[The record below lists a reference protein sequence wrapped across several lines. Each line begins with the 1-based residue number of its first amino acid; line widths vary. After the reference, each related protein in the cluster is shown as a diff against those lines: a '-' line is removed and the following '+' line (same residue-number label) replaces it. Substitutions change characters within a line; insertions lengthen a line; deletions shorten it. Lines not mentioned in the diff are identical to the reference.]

1 MFRVAFTIAR
11 KEITETLRDRRALH
25 SSILYTLM
33 GPFLVGLIS
42 FSSTSRPGQHGSADT
57 LLALAS
63 VFTLIAAFS
72 GGMQVAMDAFAGERE
87 RRSLLPL
94 LTNPVSRLSIVAGK
108 WIAISVFAVCAVL
121 IDLCA
126 FGFILTRAQP
136 GIFAQL
142 HVSALLATTC
152 LGLFSLAVLAA
163 SVELLVS
170 IFCRSLKEAHTYL
183 AFVVFIPMT
192 VGMFLSFFPHPV
204 SWWWCAFPVIG
215 QQSIL
220 TLAVK
225 HQPLPSWS
233 AVVLCITTAAAAIVC
248 LVCTARVLEQDENV
262 YGQ

>member
-1 MFRVAFTIAR
+1 VFRAPITIAR
-11 KEITETLRDRRALH
+11 KEITEMIRDRRALH

-33 GPFLVGLIS
+33 GPLIVGLIS
-42 FSSTSRPGQHGSADT
+42 FSPTSKQGQHGSADT

-94 LTNPVSRLSIVAGK
+94 LTNPVSRFSIAAGK
-108 WIAISVFAVCAVL
+108 WIAISLFAVCAVL

-126 FGFILTRAQP
+126 FGFIPTRAQP
-136 GIFAQL
+136 GIFAHL
-142 HVSALLATTC
+142 HVSTLLLTTI
-152 LGLFSLAVLAA
+152 LGLFPLAILAA

-183 AFVVFIPMT
+183 AFVVFIPMAA
-192 VGMFLSFFPHPV
+192 GMFMAFFPHSA
-204 SWWWCAFPVIG
+204 SWWWYAFPVVG
-215 QQSIL
+215 QQSAL
-220 TLAVK
+220 SLAVS

-233 AVVLCITTAAAAIVC
+233 AVVLSITTAAVAIVC
-248 LVCTARVLEQDENV
+248 LTCTARILDRDENV